1 MINNISESKLHQS
14 FDDLIPYMKYFFDDE
29 VAFTM
34 SNTERFLKVVNSEN
48 ITMDAKVGDPL
59 RPGGAAYECIKAKK
73 VISTIVPKEVFGVEI
88 KATGIPV
95 KDESGVITGS
105 IVLVKS
111 VKRHHEVMKLSQ
123 SLSNSLEAIS
133 EGITNISAGV
143 QNVVASNDIILSN
156 VTKAIDEAKNTDE
169 VLTFVKN
176 IAVQTNLLGLN
187 AAIEAARAGDS
198 GRGFN
203 VVAQEIRK
211 LSNSSSE
218 SIKQINDVLNTIK
231 GTISVISENVNKTGS
246 IFQREAAQIEEIS
259 ASIEELRA
267 SAKMLAEMSEKI

>member
-1 MINNISESKLHQS
+1 MINNISESKIHQS
-14 FDDLIPYMKYFFDDE
+14 FENLIPYMKYFFDDE

-34 SNTERFLKVVNSEN
+34 SNTEKFLKVVNSEN
-48 ITMDAKVGDPL
+48 IIMDANVGDPL

-73 VISTIVPKEVFGVEI
+73 PVSTIVPEKVFGVEI

-95 KDESGVITGS
+95 KDADDTIIGS

-111 VKRHHEVMKLSQ
+111 VKRHHEVMKLSHN
-123 SLSNSLEAIS
+123 LSNSLNIIS
-133 EGITNISAGV
+133 DGISSISAGV

-156 VTKAIDEAKNTDE
+156 VDEAIKEAKNTNE
-169 VLTFVKN
+169 VIDFVKN
-176 IAVQTNLLGLN
+176 IAGQTNLLGLN
-187 AAIEAARAGDS
+187 AAIEASRAGDS

-218 SIKQINDVLNTIK
+218 SIKQINTVLNKIK
-231 GTISVISENVNKTGS
+231 DTISVISSNVEKTGT
-246 IFQREAAQIEEIS
+246 IFQQEASEIEEIS
-259 ASIEELRA
+259 SSIQELRA
-267 SAKMLAEMSEKI
+267 TAETLAQIAETI